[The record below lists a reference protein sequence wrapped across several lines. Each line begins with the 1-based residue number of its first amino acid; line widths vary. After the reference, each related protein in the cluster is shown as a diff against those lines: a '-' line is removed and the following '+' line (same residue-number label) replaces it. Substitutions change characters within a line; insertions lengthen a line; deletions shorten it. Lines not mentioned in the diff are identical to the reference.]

1 MPRIA
6 AYVPNLM
13 DRSRFGDSV
22 QILQSIEELESVDAD
37 LVFVDLS
44 RPQILKHLPL
54 QSQVVGFAPHIDTET
69 LDAAKAAGCSEA
81 LPRSIFFKRLPT
93 LLGVSDE

>member
-13 DRSRFGDSV
+13 DRSRFGDGV
-22 QILQSIEELESVDAD
+22 QIVQSLKELESVDAD

-44 RPQILKHLPL
+44 RSQALEHLPL
-54 QSQVVGFAPHIDTET
+54 RSQVIGFAPHIDTET
-69 LDAAKAAGCSEA
+69 LDAAKAAGCTEA

>member
-13 DRSRFGDSV
+13 DRSRFGDGV
-22 QILQSIEELESVDAD
+22 QIVQSLEELESVDAD

-44 RPQILKHLPL
+44 RSQALKHLP
-54 QSQVVGFAPHIDTET
+54 
-69 LDAAKAAGCSEA
+69 
-81 LPRSIFFKRLPT
+81 
-93 LLGVSDE
+93 